1 MMMMEESISDNNKQQ
16 QEIGQD
22 NNINN
27 NNNRDHNNEDENETI
42 ATDIEDISTLL
53 AKIEDANAG
62 SRPPRKYSEQDNSN
76 PEWFKHK
83 KHFFIF
89 SFSGKPIYSRYGD
102 EVALNTFMA
111 TLSAMTSFVESQND
125 VLRSLVAGKHQFVF
139 LQKNPLCLV
148 CICNT
153 GEPQMMIQQQLEY
166 IHAMVISVLTQTN
179 IKAVFD
185 AKYDLRDLLGG
196 TDKLIDNIIH
206 KVNLDFPILL
216 NSVQCIRLNYNT
228 RNSITNILQNR
239 KSDSIIFSL
248 LLVDNKLVSMVKQ
261 KKTQTLK
268 PQDIHIILNYISSS
282 TIKDS
287 ESFMPI
293 CLPNFNDAGFLHL
306 YICFIYPQVCLL
318 LFSNQVDSFYQL
330 SECKDLIVKD
340 IESENLVDE
349 LTKSANTHEYSTSQ
363 TEVPNLLHF
372 IYKNRISN
380 YSTHPIFTSPY
391 TSKPEKK
398 RLFRLYQHIYNRAN
412 NSLNKPHKY
421 YYYTSQTETIF
432 VLINSSHEIYATFS
446 PLELKKSVFESLNIL
461 LQWIKENENVLFLST

>member
-1 MMMMEESISDNNKQQ
+1 MMEESTSDNTINKQ
-16 QEIGQD
+16 EIEQD
-22 NNINN
+22 INN
-27 NNNRDHNNEDENETI
+27 NNNNNDENETI
-42 ATDIEDISTLL
+42 TTDIEDISTLL
-53 AKIEDANAG
+53 AKIEDSSG
-62 SRPPRKYSEQDNSN
+62 SRPPRKYSEQDNSD

-125 VLRSLVAGKHQFVF
+125 VLRHLVAGKHQFVF

-153 GEPQMMIQQQLEY
+153 SEPNMMIKQQLEY

-196 TDKLIDNIIH
+196 TDKLIDNLIH

-216 NSVQCIRLNYNT
+216 NSVQCLRLNYNI

-268 PQDIHIILNYISSS
+268 PQDIHIIMNYISSS
-282 TIKDS
+282 TIVKDS

-330 SECKDLIVKD
+330 SECKDLIIKD
-340 IESENLVDE
+340 IENENLADE
-349 LTKSANTHEYSTSQ
+349 LNRAANTHEYSTSQ
-363 TEVPNLLHF
+363 TDVPNLLHF

-380 YSTHPIFTSPY
+380 YSTHPIFSPPY

-398 RLFRLYQHIYNRAN
+398 RLFRLYQHIYHRAN
-412 NSLNKPHKY
+412 NSLTKPHKY

-446 PLELKKSVFESLNIL
+446 PLESKKSVVESLNLL
-461 LQWIKENENVLFLST
+461 LQWIKENENQLFLST